1 MNHIN
6 KLLQKKFG
14 FYFVVPSK
22 YDLINFLSGVLLGL
36 LIYALIL
43 VHFDWVQIG
52 GKENDRNEMD
62 LYKMR

>member
-6 KLLQKKFG
+6 KWLQKKFG
-14 FYFVVPSK
+14 FYFVIPSK

-43 VHFDWVQIG
+43 AHFDWV
-52 GKENDRNEMD
+52 
-62 LYKMR
+62 